1 MDVQLY
7 RRGSIIIERKHFWGM
22 GIPDLSGILALINY
36 ILKKMTNHYLWSMS
50 KRRERRNF
58 FSCEDVST
66 FSAITTYGSF
76 NKSFRSAIFVKGRVF
91 LFLIY
96 FLQFGIFFKDCHAVI
111 RFSGLSWLSYFT
123 LVLLC
128 RSIHQDKIKWS
139 LFSSKASARE
149 SFKCTSSWHW
159 DWLKLP

>member
-1 MDVQLY
+1 M
-7 RRGSIIIERKHFWGM
+7 HFWGM
-22 GIPDLSGILALINY
+22 GIPDISGTLALVNC
-36 ILKKMTNHYLWSMS
+36 ILKKMTNHYIWSMS
-50 KRRERRNF
+50 ARRERRNF

-66 FSAITTYGSF
+66 FSAITTFGSF

-91 LFLIY
+91 LFFLFLFF
-96 FLQFGIFFKDCHAVI
+96 FLQFSISFFFKDCHAVI
-111 RFSGLSWLSYFT
+111 RFSGLSWLCYFT

-139 LFSSKASARE
+139 LFSTKASARE
-149 SFKCTSSWHW
+149 SCKYTSSWHC